1 MVGYTPSMKTAISIP
16 DDLFADADR
25 AANKLHVS
33 RSELYRRALQ
43 AYLQQL
49 PATSVTAQLD
59 HFYAEHP
66 DLGGLEPGW
75 DATQAEVFGRDP
87 W

>member
-1 MVGYTPSMKTAISIP
+1 MKTAISIP

-25 AANKLHVS
+25 AAGQLHVS

-59 HFYAEHP
+59 AFYAEHP
-66 DLGGLEPGW
+66 ELGGIEPGW
-75 DATQAEVFGRDP
+75 DAAQAEVFGRDS